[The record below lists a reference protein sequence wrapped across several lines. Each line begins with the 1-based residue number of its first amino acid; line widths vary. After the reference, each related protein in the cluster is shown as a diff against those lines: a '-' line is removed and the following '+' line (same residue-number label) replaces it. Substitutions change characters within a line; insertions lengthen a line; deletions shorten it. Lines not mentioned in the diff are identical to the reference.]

1 MTSGLG
7 KERISSA
14 KKKWKGLTAE
24 TEMNSTVVL
33 EQIAGMKLIAEI
45 VVTLE
50 IDLICVTPHDQGL
63 QVIQ

>member
-1 MTSGLG
+1 M
-7 KERISSA
+7 EE
-14 KKKWKGLTAE
+14 KKWKGSTAE

-45 VVTLE
+45 VATLE